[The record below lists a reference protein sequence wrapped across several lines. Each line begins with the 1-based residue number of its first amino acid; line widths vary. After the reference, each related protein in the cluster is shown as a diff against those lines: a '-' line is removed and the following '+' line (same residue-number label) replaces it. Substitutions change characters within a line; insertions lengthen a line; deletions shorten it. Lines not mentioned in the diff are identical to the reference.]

1 MSENGRIAKTIDT
14 TAHEA
19 AQQLQVIGLALAA
32 IERRDGDRHA
42 ELQLAKHALEMLDR
56 DLETLIALARRD

>member
-1 MSENGRIAKTIDT
+1 MSENERIAKTIDA
-14 TAHEA
+14 TAHEL

-42 ELQLAKHALEMLDR
+42 ELQLAKHALEILDR